1 MKTEKMNEWTH
12 RTAIGRW
19 SFTPLVA
26 AGMLTLTLP
35 RLRAETNEKQ
45 ITDSGIT
52 SVVEKGLKQEKG
64 VTPDDVD
71 VSTSQ
76 GIVTL
81 SGSLDNLLA
90 KERAV
95 KIAESIRGVR
105 GVIDQTIVT
114 PMSRSDDAINKDIAA
129 ALKQDPATESYQV
142 AVSVQDAIATLSGS
156 VGSYGEKQLAARIA
170 EGIKGVKKVRN
181 NVAINYGAK
190 PTDTQMADDIKA
202 RLQWDIWINGE
213 LIKPVVAEGKVT
225 LTGTI
230 GSAISKSR
238 AVDDAWVNGVT
249 SVDDSGVKIEP
260 RTGNGAQQEQKD
272 ATRSDAEIKKAIQAS
287 LHLDPRVM
295 AFSPAVTVEDGG
307 VILGGNVGNL
317 KAKTSAEE
325 DAKDIVGVWR
335 VDNQLQV
342 RAKEQLTDA
351 QMETQLKAALAWD
364 PLVDGDTITVAV
376 SKRVAHLS
384 GTVDSSFEKAEAQ
397 DVASRIKGVLSV
409 RNNLKAEPEFTTYYN
424 SDWPYYTYGDWPYY
438 SYNDGLYNNQFP
450 NYDYGMYEPQ
460 LPMTDEQIKKSIRD
474 EFFWSPFVDN
484 SDIKVAVKE
493 GVATLIGTVGTR
505 IGLGEVDKDAYEGGA
520 TKVVDEV
527 KLKHHA
533 WWWWW

>member
-1 MKTEKMNEWTH
+1 M
-12 RTAIGRW
+12 
-19 SFTPLVA
+19 
-26 AGMLTLTLP
+26 
-35 RLRAETNEKQ
+35 
-45 ITDSGIT
+45 
-52 SVVEKGLKQEKG
+52 
-64 VTPDDVD
+64 
-71 VSTSQ
+71 
-76 GIVTL
+76 
-81 SGSLDNLLA
+81 
-90 KERAV
+90 
-95 KIAESIRGVR
+95 
-105 GVIDQTIVT
+105 
-114 PMSRSDDAINKDIAA
+114 
-129 ALKQDPATESYQV
+129 
-142 AVSVQDAIATLSGS
+142 
-156 VGSYGEKQLAARIA
+156 
-170 EGIKGVKKVRN
+170 
-181 NVAINYGAK
+181 
-190 PTDTQMADDIKA
+190 
-202 RLQWDIWINGE
+202 
-213 LIKPVVAEGKVT
+213 VAEGKVT